1 MILDDFTELTI
12 YDAEKLQD
20 VFIQAVK
27 EQENILLDMV
37 KIDKIDMV
45 GIQLLLSLVRSVKAS
60 IKTIKFININDTV
73 LQQIEI
79 ANTQIALGLGK

>member
-27 EQENILLDMV
+27 EQENILLDMA

-60 IKTIKFININDTV
+60 NKTIKFININDTV